1 MKLVCVEIWKRSRTC
16 FTKFTQMTHFPHLH
30 ISTNT
35 KFSLIPIYSDAPK
48 SAFNKRKLQINNKF
62 SSIQNK
68 SRQKAANILMVFIS
82 FREFGK
88 YLDSKFKYKNT
99 QTQIY
104 TCKNAVN
111 TANIILSVCLPE
123 IGQN

>member
-1 MKLVCVEIWKRSRTC
+1 
-16 FTKFTQMTHFPHLH
+16 MTHFPHLH
-30 ISTNT
+30 ISTNA
-35 KFSLIPIYSDAPK
+35 KFSLIPNYSDAPK

-68 SRQKAANILMVFIS
+68 SRQKAANILMFCIS

-88 YLDSKFKYKNT
+88 YLDKFKYKNT

-104 TCKNAVN
+104 TYKNAVN
-111 TANIILSVCLPE
+111 TANIL
-123 IGQN
+123 